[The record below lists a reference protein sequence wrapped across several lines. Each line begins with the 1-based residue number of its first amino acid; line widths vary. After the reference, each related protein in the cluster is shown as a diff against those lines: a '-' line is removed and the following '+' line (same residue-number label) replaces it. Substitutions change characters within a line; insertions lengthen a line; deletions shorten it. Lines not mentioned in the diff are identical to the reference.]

1 MSDISNRTI
10 VALLA
15 VALVVSVAGTMYS
28 VSELGDMGIVV
39 RTISGLA
46 GNDDGN
52 VTLELQ
58 EVVSI
63 LVHNSDPGTL
73 TGSVKAG
80 QDKCIFS
87 TGGVAA
93 GGDDFGDSNGG
104 TQFSGND
111 GANSDCDGNW
121 GSASNRQSVFHLIEN
136 NGNVDANV
144 TVKIASVNGAPGLGA
159 NLCSFLTGINDNNP
173 ASGCSDGTSSTLTN
187 VTAVFEAIPNS
198 VNSTG
203 NASVRQHFDN
213 VVTEDNRDDTRP
225 SVGATTKVALDN
237 SPKQLLGNFKS
248 GNEED
253 EAAVA
258 FHVIIP
264 VDALPGSRTAE
275 LIYEAAK
282 A

>member
-28 VSELGDMGIVV
+28 VSELGQVSMVFKSV
-39 RTISGLA
+39 SGLGA
-46 GNDDGN
+46 NDRGN
-52 VTLELQ
+52 VTLNIS

-63 LVHNSDPGTL
+63 LVHNSNPVL
-73 TGSVKAG
+73 
-80 QDKCIFS
+80 
-87 TGGVAA
+87 AA
-93 GGDDFGDSNGG
+93 GGIAEGSSFCEMSMGGDPMDPGWY
-104 TQFSGND
+104 GNNV
-111 GANSDCDGNW
+111 NSHSADCEKGFNSST
-121 GSASNRQSVFHLIEN
+121 GRENMFHLIEN